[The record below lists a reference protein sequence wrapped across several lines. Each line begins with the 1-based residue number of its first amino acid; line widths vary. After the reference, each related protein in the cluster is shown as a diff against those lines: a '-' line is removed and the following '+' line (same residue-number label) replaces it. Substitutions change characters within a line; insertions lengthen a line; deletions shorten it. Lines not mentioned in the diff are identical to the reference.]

1 MQRKQG
7 SQKRARRAIL
17 GFASFQAFVIGLLY
31 MGSNCSFSLGGL
43 TFERGE
49 LLFTLFFMS
58 LALGICAFGSSR
70 LRARLLSVPCVAVCS
85 VLMVSGSLATHLLG
99 THDGALLG
107 IEGLLVGAPSG
118 VVFAAWGRALGA
130 TEIEQ
135 SVPEA
140 LIGSALGAAFCF
152 LLGSGA
158 LPEEV
163 ELIICILPLL
173 TFALLLLLSSMGD
186 APSVPDAADASSQD
200 APVTRNRF
208 TRRLLLGTLLFGL
221 ATGIM
226 QTYGSD
232 PGMDATP
239 TLPVTLVL
247 FILFC
252 LAALQLFGGE
262 GAERLPSEVPQA
274 GSGMLAFI
282 SRGIAFIQGD
292 HTGPLG
298 GTYRLSVLLL
308 MGGFLFVE
316 VLSDVGVPGEAIAM
330 SGFLSLIVVMIS
342 LFLVMGKI
350 DGGDAAVS
358 FGRGFAALFLGE
370 FLGLVVG
377 NIFDIAFP
385 GIASAHVM
393 SALAGLCALLA
404 YLFLFTERDFSMFSQ
419 VAITLDRFDA
429 TCRRVS
435 TEAGLS
441 PREAEVLPLALKG
454 RTGERIASELCI
466 SKSTVDTHLRRI
478 YAKCG
483 VHNRQELIDFAES
496 RS

>member
-1 MQRKQG
+1 MIED
-7 SQKRARRAIL
+7 SSDAKRARFAIL
-17 GFASFQAFVIGLLY
+17 GFASFQACVISLLY
-31 MGSNCSFSLGGL
+31 MGSNCSFSLGEL
-43 TFERGE
+43 ELERGE
-49 LLFTLFFMS
+49 LLFPLLSMACTL
-58 LALGICAFGSSR
+58 AVCAFAPIPC
-70 LRARLLSVPCVAVCS
+70 RARLGSAPIVIASS
-85 VLMVSGSLATHLLG
+85 VLMAIGSAAEQLLG
-99 THDGALLG
+99 GHNGMILAL
-107 IEGLLVGAPSG
+107 EGVLVGAPCG
-118 VVFAAWGRALGA
+118 IVFAAWGRVLGGF
-130 TEIEQ
+130 EIEQ

-140 LIGSALGAAFCF
+140 LIGSALGAAVCF
-152 LLGSGA
+152 LLGSEA
-158 LPEEV
+158 LPREA
-163 ELIICILPLL
+163 ELAICILPMASLAFLL
-173 TFALLLLLSSMGD
+173 ALQRLGVSPTKPKDTGIR
-186 APSVPDAADASSQD
+186 ADE
-200 APVTRNRF
+200 PKKNRF

-226 QTYGSD
+226 QTYGSN

-262 GAERLPSEVPQA
+262 GAKPAPKDAPRPE
-274 GSGMLAFI
+274 GGMLAAI
-282 SRGIAFIQGD
+282 SRGVAFVQGGD
-292 HTGPLG
+292 AGPLG
-298 GTYRLSVLLL
+298 GTYRLSGLLL

-316 VLSDVGVPGEAIAM
+316 VLGDIGVPGEAVAM
-330 SGFLSLIVVMIS
+330 SGFLSLIVVMVS

-350 DGGDAAVS
+350 DGGDAAVT

-370 FLGLVVG
+370 FAGLVVG
-377 NIFDIAFP
+377 NFFDVAFV
-385 GIASAHVM
+385 GIAASHLM
-393 SALAGLCALLA
+393 CALAGLCALIA
-404 YLFLFTERDFSMFSQ
+404 YLYLFTERDFSALSQ

-429 TCRRVS
+429 TCRKISRQ
-435 TEAGLS
+435 AGLS

-496 RS
+496 QR